1 VVSQFGAHTY
11 SAGPRPDNEQ
21 STKFKEITKT
31 NRTYTPKDSLL
42 DVVAAVSNLLNG
54 LVQRAPLVFKT
65 ARRNPFGWQYA
76 FSRKLLIL
84 LPKDD
89 LQSTHKDSLSHRLF
103 LNISSIKTMPQMY
116 PLITQYFFFQGAQ
129 KSHVCHLCIY
139 SKVAHVPIQI
149 FLFSALCP
157 HTTFSSSLKIC
168 QPLIP
173 LKVHSSF
180 SAIKSFDL

>member
-1 VVSQFGAHTY
+1 MRKCKGHQKVVSQFGAHTY

-65 ARRNPFGWQYA
+65 ARRNPIGWQCA

-89 LQSTHKDSLSHRLF
+89 LQSKLKGSLSHRLF
-103 LNISSIKTMPQMY
+103 LNISSIKT
-116 PLITQYFFFQGAQ
+116 
-129 KSHVCHLCIY
+129 
-139 SKVAHVPIQI
+139 
-149 FLFSALCP
+149 
-157 HTTFSSSLKIC
+157 
-168 QPLIP
+168 IP
-173 LKVHSSF
+173 
-180 SAIKSFDL
+180 